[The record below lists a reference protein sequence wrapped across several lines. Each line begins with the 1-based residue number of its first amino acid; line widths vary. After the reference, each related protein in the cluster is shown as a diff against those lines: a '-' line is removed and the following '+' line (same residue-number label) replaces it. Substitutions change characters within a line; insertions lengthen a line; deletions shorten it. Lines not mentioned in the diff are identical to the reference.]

1 MYSDFNNLN
10 FNLWAISLPVMPKYC
25 LWLEILY
32 IIMVPFLC
40 CECMSGRHYHD
51 QLSWVHLSVSTLL
64 SCRCG
69 FCYIDMVCQS
79 ISKQCCWL
87 LRRKARSGFVK
98 CWIISMVTLTTV
110 LPAQQA
116 LMWELSRLF
125 VFVEICLEQ
134 SFFKAILIQSSLLLP
149 SVVLVKQ
156 WMICLD

>member
-1 MYSDFNNLN
+1 MCWDFNNLN

-32 IIMVPFLC
+32 IIMCHFCAVRAWGNCLA
-40 CECMSGRHYHD
+40 GIVVI
-51 QLSWVHLSVSTLL
+51 SWVHLSVSTLL
-64 SCRCG
+64 SCRCR

-125 VFVEICLEQ
+125 VFVEIRLEQ
-134 SFFKAILIQSSLLLP
+134 SFLKQNLIWTSLLLSGVV
-149 SVVLVKQ
+149 SVK
-156 WMICLD
+156 